1 MPTISVYIP
10 PAAFT
15 AGNVF
20 EDAPPNKTSVWIQLK
35 EAGAIKITKAPVVFE
50 DWQFHPQNAR
60 VYGNIL
66 SLVNR
71 GMIEVL
77 HSGSGVMT
85 STDLIDLFKT
95 YFQEL

>member
-10 PAAFT
+10 STAFNP
-15 AGNVF
+15 GSVF
-20 EDAPPNKTSVWIQLK
+20 ENAPENKTSVWIQLK

-60 VYGNIL
+60 IYGNIL

-85 STDLIDLFKT
+85 ATDLTNLFKT